1 MTFKLISKLV
11 VRNFKALREIII
23 PFVIAVSVM
32 FGLEY
37 IFLSLIFNDY
47 LNERSSDLIEIMIYA
62 NVLVGML
69 VLIFVIYAYNFVIKR
84 RKKEFA
90 INMVLGMEKKHIR
103 LIIFYELVVEFI
115 IVSFLSI
122 VLGYLFGNLIF
133 LTLNKLVQNTGVS
146 IMDYPFSIEVS
157 IILTVFIF
165 FIFIM
170 LFIISNIHITRQSP
184 IQLMKTDK
192 AGEKKT
198 SKLVITI
205 LSILGTSSLAYGYYL
220 ALTTTGVIESIFIIL
235 IAAVFVLIGTYFIFM
250 SVTFIA
256 LNILKGSEMYYKK
269 KHFFT
274 ISGLNSRLKS
284 HVVGLASITMILT
297 LLIVTLGLSLT
308 TYRGIQTQ
316 IEHIQKY
323 DYEISLSVNDENE
336 FPEMQEL
343 YDNLKLNDD
352 VESLK
357 MRKFIELPVIDRD
370 GVIENFKHLKN
381 PTKTTMMY
389 MFVQTVDSH
398 NSYHDT
404 NLTLDDNEILVSSNM
419 KRYNEDSK
427 LNFLNNDALNVR
439 FVDDNLIQ
447 SRIGIDA
454 LYVVVPNEELYKE
467 FQAFYN
473 EENGE
478 MAEVKA
484 IVFNAKNHEA
494 KDRLDETVK
503 SYKETTGL
511 PIDNKEEIK
520 KMIYYLNGGLVFIG
534 VVVSITLLAGLFLI
548 MYYKQIS
555 EGYADKDNYQ
565 IMQKLGLSFSLI
577 KLTIRR
583 QILVIFGLPIITAV
597 IHTLF
602 ASKIVYK
609 VLGLLGI
616 NDISLFVTS
625 YASVIVA
632 MMFVYIVMY
641 MITSRTY
648 IKIVGEK

>member
-165 FIFIM
+165 FIFVM

-184 IQLMKTDK
+184 IQLMRTDK

-370 GVIENFKHLKN
+370 GVIENFNHLKN

-404 NLTLDDNEILVSSNM
+404 NLTLDDNEILASSNM

-427 LNFLNNDALNVR
+427 LNFLNNNALNVR

-511 PIDNKEEIK
+511 PIDSKEEIK

>member
-165 FIFIM
+165 FIFVM

-256 LNILKGSEMYYKK
+256 LNILKSSEMYYKK

-389 MFVQTVDSH
+389 MFLQTVDSH
-398 NSYHDT
+398 NEYHDT

-427 LNFLNNDALNVR
+427 LNFLNNNALNVR

-494 KDRLDETVK
+494 KDRLDETVQ
-503 SYKETTGL
+503 SYKETTGM
-511 PIDNKEEIK
+511 PIDSKEEIK

-632 MMFVYIVMY
+632 MMVVYIVMY